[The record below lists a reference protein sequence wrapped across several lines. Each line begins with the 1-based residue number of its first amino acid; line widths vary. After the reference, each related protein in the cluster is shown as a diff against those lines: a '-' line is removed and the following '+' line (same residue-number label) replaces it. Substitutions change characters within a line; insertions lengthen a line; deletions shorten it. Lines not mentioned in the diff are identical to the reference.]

1 MTLRQEIDALRKYRE
16 DKEVE
21 IRSFAFQLEQNE
33 TRYESQVTSSNARV
47 ATLEAELEKQR
58 SEAQAQL
65 NSTQSESARLRSQR
79 DLLNVHRQDI
89 ETALKVLEESQA
101 GLQQQ
106 NQQLLGAQIK
116 LSERYATLEQEHT
129 RIIKERDEAL
139 HLADSRID
147 RTAYDVVLRQ
157 RDETSGQVDELSET
171 LETLIVEM
179 ARSVKQNASLEDQ
192 VANISRSFNA
202 LEEEKGTLIRQTTI
216 TQNER
221 DDAVKLCDQAIEERD
236 TALGQCQLVSN
247 PLDPCHRSCRLIPVF
262 VSSCKKHR
270 LNWMNR

>member
-129 RIIKERDEAL
+129 RIAKERDEAL

-202 LEEEKGTLIRQTTI
+202 LEEEKGTLLRQTTI
-216 TQNER
+216 TQDER
-221 DDAVKLCDQAIEERD
+221 DDAVRLCDKAIEERD

-247 PLDPCHRSCRLIPVF
+247 LLNPRHHSCRLIPVF
-262 VSSCKKHR
+262 FSSCKKHR